1 MPDTA
6 HAGVQA
12 AEDTRRAN
20 ETIAARDAEIGT
32 MRGTVESVIASS
44 ALL

>member
-1 MPDTA
+1 MLNTV
-6 HAGVQA
+6 HGRVQA
-12 AEDTRRAN
+12 AEDTRRAT
-20 ETIAARDAEIGT
+20 ETIAVRDAEIGT